1 MINLAVI
8 IPTFNRKEYLKN
20 LLDQIKNISH
30 SKFTVNVIT
39 VVDGSTDGTLEMLKS
54 NHPKVNTVIGN
65 GNWWYTKSINKGID
79 CAYKLGTDYILTLN
93 DDILLKENFFEELY
107 KAMTQSPKKSIIG
120 ASSFTKTKPKK
131 ILSLGV
137 KKIILW
143 RYKLIPYYKIFTN
156 KKDVRCLEG
165 LHQSQVLPGRGLLFP
180 IEIAKRINGFDEK
193 FPQYHSDY
201 DFSLR
206 AKKKGY
212 KLYVCW
218 DLIVYSFIEETGQ
231 GTSYLKS
238 SFKSFL
244 KGFITKHSRTNLK
257 DNARYLFRHGHKI
270 FFPITFSIFIL
281 SSFNSHFFKKKIN
294 E

>member
-1 MINLAVI
+1 MKNLAII
-8 IPTFNRKEYLKN
+8 IPTFNRKLYLFN
-20 LLDQIKNISH
+20 LLNEITSMIH
-30 SKFTVNVIT
+30 SNFCVDIIV
-39 VVDGSTDGTLEMLKS
+39 VVDGSKDGTIEMISENFDQVHIVKG
-54 NHPKVNTVIGN
+54 T
-65 GNWWYTKSINKGID
+65 GNWWYTKSINKGLEYAFKFDI
-79 CAYKLGTDYILTLN
+79 DYILTLN

-107 KAMTQSPKKSIIG
+107 KAILKSPEKSIIG
-120 ASSFTKTKPKK
+120 ASSITKTQPEK

-137 KKIILW
+137 KKIIVW
-143 RYKLIPYYKIFTN
+143 RYKLLPYHNIFTI
-156 KKDVRCLEG
+156 KKDISCLEG
-165 LHQSQVLPGRGLLFP
+165 LHQSEVLPGRGMLFP
-180 IEIAKRINGFDEK
+180 TEIAKRINGFDEK

-257 DNARYLFRHGHKI
+257 DNARYLYRHGYKLL
-270 FFPITFSIFIL
+270 FPITFSIFLL

-294 E
+294 A